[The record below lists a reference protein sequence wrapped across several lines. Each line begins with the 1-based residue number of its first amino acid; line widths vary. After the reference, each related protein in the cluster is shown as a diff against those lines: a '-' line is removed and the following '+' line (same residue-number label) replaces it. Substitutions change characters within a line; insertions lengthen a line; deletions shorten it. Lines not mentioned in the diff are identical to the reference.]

1 MFELLAVG
9 HRELQQAWSKDSFIK
24 SGGTA
29 KSSKRRSENFSELFA
44 ACHAAEDRLKDL
56 TLKHGRAVK
65 TAPPKTRQQQENIV
79 PTAKR
84 RDALRY
90 AHMQGNT
97 GQVKH
102 GNRVSVTCCLCLLK
116 QYSPRSM
123 HICTHELCQRCRMES
138 HLLPCL
144 CWGIYQHNDRY
155 HLVSG

>member
-1 MFELLAVG
+1 MPLVYARRRFRPVSLGKTAHCFADTCAQATGVFDLLAVG

-65 TAPPKTRQQQENIV
+65 TAAPKTRQQQENIV

-90 AHMQGNT
+90 AHMQGNHRANET
-97 GQVKH
+97 WQT
-102 GNRVSVTCCLCLLK
+102 R
-116 QYSPRSM
+116 
-123 HICTHELCQRCRMES
+123 
-138 HLLPCL
+138 
-144 CWGIYQHNDRY
+144 
-155 HLVSG
+155 